1 MFSRLKKWFRVKED
15 DSKLRQPSAIELRS
29 LKTKTECSKFGGA
42 FGSPHGGRSSRR
54 FRRNSLK

>member
-15 DSKLRQPSAIELRS
+15 DSKVKEETHTPKI
-29 LKTKTECSKFGGA
+29 KTECSKFGGA
-42 FGSPHGGRSSRR
+42 FGSPHDGRSSRR